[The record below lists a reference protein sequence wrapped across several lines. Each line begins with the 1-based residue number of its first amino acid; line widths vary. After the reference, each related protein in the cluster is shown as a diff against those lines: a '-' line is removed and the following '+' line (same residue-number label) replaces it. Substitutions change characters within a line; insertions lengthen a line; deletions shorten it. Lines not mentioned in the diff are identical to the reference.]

1 VLSVSAN
8 RNLSKTLAW
17 LSWGLLLIC
26 LGFINTASAF
36 VDVPKLE
43 SPVTDLTGTL
53 SPTEVQALESKLLAF
68 EKSKGSQIT
77 VLIVPTT
84 QPEDIAEFGIK
95 VADLWRIGRKGV
107 DDGVIFIIA
116 KDDRKFRLEV
126 GYGLEGVI
134 PDAVAKRITSEI
146 VKPYFKNNDFTGG
159 VNAGVDQLM
168 KLIEGEPLPDPEHQ
182 QVQQF
187 SQDSEGTFLFILFGG
202 LFAGSMLSTFFGR
215 VAGALIAG
223 IGSTLVAS
231 AFMGLGLGSI
241 LVGII
246 VFFLLSARFGGGGG
260 WSNGGGY
267 YGGGSTWSGSSDSG
281 SSWGGG
287 GGGSF
292 GGGGASDSW

>member
-1 VLSVSAN
+1 
-8 RNLSKTLAW
+8 LAPAW
-17 LSWGLLLIC
+17 FGWGLLLLC
-26 LGFINTASAF
+26 LGFINPASAF

-43 SPVTDLTGTL
+43 SPVTDMTGTL
-53 SPTEVQALESKLLAF
+53 SPAEIQALESKLLAF
-68 EKSKGSQIT
+68 EKAKGSQIA

-107 DDGVIFIIA
+107 DDGVIFIIT

-146 VKPYFKNNDFTGG
+146 VKPYFKNNDFVGG
-159 VNAGVDQLM
+159 INAGVDQLI
-168 KLIEGEPLPDPEHQ
+168 KLIEGEPLPEPEQ
-182 QVQQF
+182 QPAQQLTQGDENAF
-187 SQDSEGTFLFILFGG
+187 IFILFGG
-202 LFAGSMLSTFFGR
+202 LFVGSLLSSLFGR
-215 VAGALIAG
+215 VPGALLAG
-223 IGSTLVAS
+223 GGSTLVAS
-231 AFMGLGLGSI
+231 SLMGFGIGAIFLGL
-241 LVGII
+241 I

-260 WSNGGGY
+260 GWSNGGGYGGGGGY
-267 YGGGSTWSGSSDSG
+267 YGGGSSWGGGSGDSG

>member
-1 VLSVSAN
+1 MY
-8 RNLSKTLAW
+8 
-17 LSWGLLLIC
+17 WGLVLLC
-26 LGFINTASAF
+26 LGFINPASAL

-43 SPVTDLTGTL
+43 SPVTDLTDTL
-53 SPTEVQALESKLLAF
+53 SIAEAQALESKLLDF
-68 EKSKGSQIT
+68 EKKKGSQIA

-146 VKPYFKNNDFTGG
+146 VKPYFKNNDFVGG
-159 VNAGVDQLM
+159 INAGVDQLI
-168 KLIEGEPLPDPEHQ
+168 KLIQGEPLPEPESTSSAE
-182 QVQQF
+182 QF
-187 SQDSEGTFLFILFGG
+187 AGSDSGESYIFMIFGG
-202 LFAGSMLSTFFGR
+202 LFAGSLFSSLFGR
-215 VAGALIAG
+215 TAGSLLAGMGTSAVATFIFGFGIAA
-223 IGSTLVAS
+223 IL
-231 AFMGLGLGSI
+231 LGL
-241 LVGII
+241 I
-246 VFFLLSARFGGGGG
+246 VFFFLIVQFPGGGGG
-260 WSNGGGY
+260 WSNGGGRGGY
-267 YGGGSTWSGSSDSG
+267 YGGGSWGGYSSDSSSS

>member
-1 VLSVSAN
+1 MVL
-8 RNLSKTLAW
+8 W
-17 LSWGLLLIC
+17 
-26 LGFINTASAF
+26 LGFINPASAF

-53 SPTEVQALESKLLAF
+53 SAAEAQALESKLLAF
-68 EKSKGSQIT
+68 EKAKGSQIA

-146 VKPYFKNNDFTGG
+146 VKPYFKNNDISGG
-159 VNAGVDQLM
+159 INAGVDQLI
-168 KLIEGEPLPDPEHQ
+168 KLIEGEPLPEPEHQ
-182 QVQQF
+182 PEQQF
-187 SQDSEGTFLFILFGG
+187 SQNGEGVFLMTLFGG
-202 LFAGSMLSTFFGR
+202 LLAGSMLSSIFGR
-215 VAGALIAG
+215 VAGALLAG
-223 IGSTLVAS
+223 IGSTIVAS
-231 AFMGLGLGSI
+231 AFIGLGVGSI
-241 LVGII
+241 FLGLI

-267 YGGGSTWSGSSDSG
+267 YGGGGSWGGGSWSGSDSG

>member
-1 VLSVSAN
+1 MLC
-8 RNLSKTLAW
+8 
-17 LSWGLLLIC
+17 LLLIQP
-26 LGFINTASAF
+26 AAAF

-53 SPTEVQALESKLLAF
+53 SPAQAQALESKLLAF
-68 EKSKGSQIT
+68 EKTKGSQIA

-134 PDAVAKRITSEI
+134 PDAIAKRITSEI

-159 VNAGVDQLM
+159 INAGVDQLI
-168 KLIEGEPLPDPEHQ
+168 KLIECEPLPEPEQ
-182 QVQQF
+182 QPMQEF
-187 SQDSEGTFLFILFGG
+187 SQGGESAFLFILFGG
-202 LFAGSMLSTFFGR
+202 LFVGSMLSSFFGS
-215 VAGALIAG
+215 VPGALLAG
-223 IGSTLVAS
+223 GGSTLIAS
-231 AFMGLGLGSI
+231 SLMGFGIGAILLGL
-241 LVGII
+241 I

-267 YGGGSTWSGSSDSG
+267 YGGGGGYPGGGSWGGSDSG